1 MILTAGVE
9 NAKSWL
15 LSSFDWNSISSSD
28 ELDESSELE
37 LESDESIFSDY
48 CEGLGL
54 DSWPSSSASIT
65 MIGWPTAQIVS
76 S

>member
-54 DSWPSSSASIT
+54 DS
-65 MIGWPTAQIVS
+65 
-76 S
+76 